1 MENLLKKWKIDTSV
15 LLKSK
20 TTRKSSTIEDENLET
35 MRFLEYNLK
44 DHDEEGFIKIESTSR
59 IKILREKN
67 SKPTLLQNMQE
78 NYQAQVIHSTY
89 APTLKKK
96 KLKSKYN
103 TKQQVIKTKFLS
115 IANVKSDWMEVQN
128 FNLPN
133 ITKMSVKY
141 DFEVLK
147 DVKDNMFEVS
157 RNVFNIKHKKPFSIK
172 NPSESISFPFN
183 ILEDQ
188 YLMDIYKDLECKKDE
203 FAFFMPD
210 YVFRMLTTI
219 NKRNFPWNI
228 KIMKE
233 GNKYIFYAEISE
245 ENPFLIFQT
254 YNENNLKKLP
264 EDELK
269 VANEN
274 QESSLCEENFYR
286 LLSGKKN
293 LETIHQNYRYV
304 KLSLDKNFH
313 IYTRINYD
321 ASNQKGKNVFLRAF
335 NTFNTSWKDLDKN
348 PKTILDR
355 CLKNNIARVS
365 NWIIDSMLTEVEEV
379 DIAFIARI
387 RKNEG
392 NNHKILKVEKK
403 KISEIIRFFNFKTK
417 NCFVCLHLIL
427 GRILNLKKN
436 GSFIL
441 HKEAFKSDLT
451 LFRLSKEDN

>member
-1 MENLLKKWKIDTSV
+1 MENLLSKWKLDTST
-15 LLKSK
+15 LLTTK
-20 TTRKSSTIEDENLET
+20 TTRKSSTIEDENQET
-35 MRFLEYNLK
+35 MRFLEFNVK
-44 DHDEEGFIKIESTSR
+44 DYDEEGFIKIESTSR

-78 NYQAQVIHSTY
+78 NYQAQVIQSTY
-89 APTLKKK
+89 APTQKKR
-96 KLKSKYN
+96 KLKNKYN
-103 TKQQVIKTKFLS
+103 TKQQIIKTKFLS

-133 ITKMSVKY
+133 ITKMNCSY
-141 DFEVLK
+141 TFETLK
-147 DVKDNMFEVS
+147 DVKENMFKV
-157 RNVFNIKHKKPFSIK
+157 NKNIFNIKPKKPFSISK
-172 NPSESISFPFN
+172 PSESISFPFN
-183 ILEDQ
+183 ILEDK
-188 YLMDIYKDLECKKDE
+188 YLMDVYSNLKCGENE
-203 FAFFMPD
+203 YAFFMPD
-210 YVFRMLTTI
+210 YVFRTLTTI

-254 YNENNLKKLP
+254 YNENNLTKLP

-269 VANEN
+269 VANQN

-293 LETIHQNYRYV
+293 VDTIHKNYKYV
-304 KLSLDKNFH
+304 KLTLDNNFH

-321 ASNQKGKNVFLRAF
+321 ATDQNGKNVFIRAF
-335 NTFNTSWKDLDKN
+335 NTPNTSWKDLAKN

-365 NWIIDSMLTEVEEV
+365 SWIIDSMLTEVEEV
-379 DIAFIARI
+379 DIAFIGRV
-387 RKNEG
+387 RKNES

-403 KISEIIRFFNFKTK
+403 KIGEIVRFFNFKTK
-417 NCFVCLHLIL
+417 NCFVCIQLIF
-427 GRILNLKKN
+427 GKILNLKKN

-451 LFRLSKEDN
+451 LFRLSNED